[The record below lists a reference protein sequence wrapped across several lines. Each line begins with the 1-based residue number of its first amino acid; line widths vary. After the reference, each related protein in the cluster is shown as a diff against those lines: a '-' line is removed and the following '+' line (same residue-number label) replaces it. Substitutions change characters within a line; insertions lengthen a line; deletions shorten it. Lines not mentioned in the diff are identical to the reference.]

1 VKENSIQE
9 RSVLGSLF
17 EQISSSI
24 DPVASDILGKAL
36 DGKELSRGDAV
47 ELFNTTGTELILL
60 MLVANEIR
68 RRTVGDTVTFV
79 INRNINFTNVCMARC
94 RFCAFS
100 TEEKSPE
107 AYLLSVGEVADR
119 AEQAWKTGATEVCIQ
134 GGLHP
139 SINGDYYADI
149 CKAIKDRV
157 PLMHI
162 HAFSPMEVFYGS
174 SKAGLTITEYLKVLK
189 EAGLDSM
196 PGTAAEILDDNI
208 RKAVCP
214 GKIDVSTW
222 IDVVKEAHRLGIPTT
237 STIMYGHI
245 DQPRHWA
252 DHLELLREIQ
262 KETSGFTEFIP
273 LSFIHPNTSL
283 YRDDGAR
290 PGATGSEDVKMH
302 AVSRLMLNSHIRN
315 IQVSW
320 VKLGARLAQM
330 CLLAGANDLGGTLA
344 EENISRAAGASSGQM
359 MDLGEMKRVIQ
370 SIGRV
375 PAQRNTTYKILKVLE
390 D

>member
-1 VKENSIQE
+1 MKENLVQKH
-9 RSVLGSLF
+9 SVLRSLF
-17 EQISSSI
+17 EQLSSSI
-24 DPVASDILGKAL
+24 DPVVSDILGKAL
-36 DGKELSRGDAV
+36 DGKELSKEDGV

-79 INRNINFTNVCMARC
+79 INRNINFTNVCTARC

-134 GGLHP
+134 GGLNP
-139 SINGDYYADI
+139 SIDGDYYADI
-149 CKAIKDRV
+149 CKAVKDRV

-174 SKAGLTITEYLKVLK
+174 EKAGLTITEYLKILK

-196 PGTAAEILDDNI
+196 PGTAAEILDDEI
-208 RKAVCP
+208 RRAVCP
-214 GKIDVSTW
+214 GKIDVDTW
-222 IDVVKEAHRLGIPTT
+222 VEIIKQAHRLGIPTT

-252 DHLELLREIQ
+252 DHLELLRQIQ

-302 AVSRLMLNSHIRN
+302 AVSRLMLNSWIRN
-315 IQVSW
+315 VQVSW
-320 VKLGARLAQM
+320 VKLGPRLAQM
-330 CLLAGANDLGGTLA
+330 CLLAGANDLGGTLV
-344 EENISRAAGASSGQM
+344 EENISRAAGASSGQK

>member
-1 VKENSIQE
+1 VKENLVQKH
-9 RSVLGSLF
+9 SVLGSLF
-17 EQISSSI
+17 EQLSSSI
-24 DPVASDILGKAL
+24 DPAVSDVLGKAL
-36 DGKELSRGDAV
+36 DGKELSKKDAV

-60 MLVANEIR
+60 MLVANEVR

-79 INRNINFTNVCMARC
+79 INRNINFTNVCTARC

-107 AYLLSVGEVADR
+107 AYLLSVGEVAGR
-119 AEQAWKTGATEVCIQ
+119 AEQAWKTAATEVCIQ

-139 SINGDYYADI
+139 GIDGDYYADI

-174 SKAGLTITEYLKVLK
+174 GKAGLTVTEYLKVLK

-196 PGTAAEILDDNI
+196 PGTAAEILDDEV
-208 RKAVCP
+208 RRAVCP
-214 GKIDVSTW
+214 AKIDVSTW
-222 IDVVKEAHRLGIPTT
+222 IEIIKEAHRLGIPTT

-273 LSFIHPNTSL
+273 LSFVHPNTSL

-302 AVSRLMLNSHIRN
+302 AVSRLMLNSWIRN

-320 VKLGARLAQM
+320 VKLGPRLAQM
-330 CLLAGANDLGGTLA
+330 CLLAGANDLGGTLV
-344 EENISRAAGASSGQM
+344 EENISRAAGASSGQK

-375 PAQRNTTYKILKVLE
+375 PAQRNTTYKILKMFE

>member
-1 VKENSIQE
+1 
-9 RSVLGSLF
+9 
-17 EQISSSI
+17 
-24 DPVASDILGKAL
+24 
-36 DGKELSRGDAV
+36 
-47 ELFNTTGTELILL
+47 
-60 MLVANEIR
+60 
-68 RRTVGDTVTFV
+68 
-79 INRNINFTNVCMARC
+79 
-94 RFCAFS
+94 
-100 TEEKSPE
+100 
-107 AYLLSVGEVADR
+107 
-119 AEQAWKTGATEVCIQ
+119 
-134 GGLHP
+134 
-139 SINGDYYADI
+139 
-149 CKAIKDRV
+149 
-157 PLMHI
+157 
-162 HAFSPMEVFYGS
+162 
-174 SKAGLTITEYLKVLK
+174 
-189 EAGLDSM
+189 
-196 PGTAAEILDDNI
+196 
-208 RKAVCP
+208 
-214 GKIDVSTW
+214 
-222 IDVVKEAHRLGIPTT
+222 
-237 STIMYGHI
+237 
-245 DQPRHWA
+245 
-252 DHLELLREIQ
+252 LELLREIQ